1 MRKLFIS
8 SKKQKFTILKFQL
21 RYDRHEKGQEDENTE
36 VTLCHKQKFE
46 DKTLKPREMRADMAR
61 KDRLLRM
68 TQRVNVR
75 LLPESQDLRTRN
87 KLQSWEEVTLR
98 TSQGKNTF

>member
-1 MRKLFIS
+1 MTDMKRAKRT
-8 SKKQKFTILKFQL
+8 KILKL
-21 RYDRHEKGQEDENTE
+21 
-36 VTLCHKQKFE
+36 LCVRNRNLE
-46 DKTLKPREMRADMAR
+46 DKTLKPRKMRADMAR
-61 KDRLLRM
+61 KDRLFRM

-87 KLQSWEEVTLR
+87 RLQSWEEVTLR

>member
-1 MRKLFIS
+1 
-8 SKKQKFTILKFQL
+8 
-21 RYDRHEKGQEDENTE
+21 
-36 VTLCHKQKFE
+36 
-46 DKTLKPREMRADMAR
+46 MAR